1 MGHWDTITLQ
11 LLSGH
16 ENGCFPSAAH
26 YQLMIM
32 QNFANYLKFSETL
45 ARLSSALS
53 YTIVVSNLSFTG
65 WMHFLLYYCCG
76 QFLFSMM
83 APCAPDHQDYIV
95 VTMSPMFVWPRPST
109 LRPGLTSLLTPERG
123 LIMARPGCTRP
134 GTRRTASPDVWM
146 LKSCTNT
153 RGLNKAG
160 IYSSLLRLSNQ
171 KCFTQIF

>member
-1 MGHWDTITLQ
+1 MRMAASRLLLTINWWSCKILQ
-11 LLSGH
+11 ITSISQKLLLGLVQHYPIRLLS
-16 ENGCFPSAAH
+16 PIWVS
-26 YQLMIM
+26 
-32 QNFANYLKFSETL
+32 L
-45 ARLSSALS
+45 AECTSY
-53 YTIVVSNLSFTG
+53 YTIVVVSSCSL
-65 WMHFLLYYCCG
+65 WWPHVLLTIKTN
-76 QFLFSMM
+76 
-83 APCAPDHQDYIV
+83 IV